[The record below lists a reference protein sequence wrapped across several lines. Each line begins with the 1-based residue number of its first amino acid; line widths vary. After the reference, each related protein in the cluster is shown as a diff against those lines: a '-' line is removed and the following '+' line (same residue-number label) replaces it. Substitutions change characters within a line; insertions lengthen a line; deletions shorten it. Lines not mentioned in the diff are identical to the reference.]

1 MVPERFISASAKG
14 GLVIDART
22 GSIRGTANVSR
33 PSAGRPTREQ
43 ARQRQEELLE
53 GALDIFLEYG
63 FESATMEQI
72 ATSIGMSKRTI
83 YAYYADKEA
92 LFRAAVER
100 AIERYRIPREAF
112 EAVGSDDL
120 EATLRAVGHLRVT
133 TVSHPVSLKLQR
145 ALAAQAHRFP
155 DLFTAAFERGV
166 SPTIGFLV
174 DLFARHEA
182 RGEIRVSDPERAA
195 VAFITLVVGGSARI
209 IIAGAP
215 LSEDEIEAR
224 ITYGV
229 DLFLNGIRAR

>member
-1 MVPERFISASAKG
+1 MASKKGNAAIDVPAGSFASPP
-14 GLVIDART
+14 
-22 GSIRGTANVSR
+22 SPR

-63 FESATMEQI
+63 FETATMEQI
-72 ATSIGMSKRTI
+72 ATSIGMSKRTV
-83 YAYYADKEA
+83 YAYYGDKEA

-112 EAVGSDDL
+112 DAVASDDL
-120 EATLRAVGHLRVT
+120 EQTLRAVGHLRVT
-133 TVSHPVSLKLQR
+133 NVSHPVSLKLQR
-145 ALAAQAHRFP
+145 TLSAQSHRFP
-155 DLFTAAFERGV
+155 DLFQAAFERGV
-166 SPTIGFLV
+166 TPTITFLM

-182 RGEIRVSDPERAA
+182 RGEITVSDPERAA

-215 LSEDEIEAR
+215 LSDEEIDAR
-224 ITYGV
+224 IDYGV
-229 DLFLNGIRAR
+229 ELFLNGIRKRTD